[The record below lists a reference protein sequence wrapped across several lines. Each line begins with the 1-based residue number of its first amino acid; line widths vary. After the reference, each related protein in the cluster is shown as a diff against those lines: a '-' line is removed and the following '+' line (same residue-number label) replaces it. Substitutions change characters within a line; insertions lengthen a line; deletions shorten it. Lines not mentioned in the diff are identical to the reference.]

1 MIRVRAEDVREGG
14 ICGLLT
20 APLEPKA
27 EPKPGHAWLNAG
39 LVMAHGAG
47 GNARAA
53 FLEKLATA
61 LASHGIEVL
70 RIDLPFRQ
78 KHPGPPRP
86 ADAPLDREG
95 IREAVQWM
103 RKRHDRVFAGGHSYG
118 GRQTSMLAAEDPTVA
133 DLLLFTSYPL
143 HPPGKP
149 ETLRTD
155 HWASIQTPAFFVQ
168 GTKDPFGGAMEM
180 REALPLIPA
189 RHELCAAE
197 GQAHSL
203 AKLDFVESFLRFAML
218 SASDGASEPA
228 QPIEAA

>member
-20 APLEPKA
+20 APVEPKGDA
-27 EPKPGHAWLNAG
+27 ALVKAG

-61 LASHGIEVL
+61 LAAHGIEVL

-86 ADAPLDREG
+86 ADAALDREG
-95 IREAVQWM
+95 IREAIQWM
-103 RKRHDRVFAGGHSYG
+103 RNRHERVFAGGHSYG

-155 HWASIQTPAFFVQ
+155 HWPSLQTPAFFVQ
-168 GTKDPFGGAMEM
+168 GTKDPFGGVDEM
-180 REALPLIPA
+180 QQVLPLIPG
-189 RHELCAAE
+189 RHELCPAV
-197 GQAHSL
+197 GQGHSL
-203 AKLDFVESFLRFAML
+203 AKLDFVESFIRFAE
-218 SASDGASEPA
+218 AVGGAPT
-228 QPIEAA
+228 QVPPVAAE

>member
-20 APLEPKA
+20 APLEPATGKV
-27 EPKPGHAWLNAG
+27 EVKAG

-53 FLEKLATA
+53 FLEKLATG
-61 LASHGIEVL
+61 LAAHGIEVL

-86 ADAPLDREG
+86 NDAAQDREG
-95 IREAVQWM
+95 IREAIAWM
-103 RKRHDRVFAGGHSYG
+103 KRRQARVFAGGHSYG

-149 ETLRTD
+149 ESLRTD
-155 HWASIQTPAFFVQ
+155 HWPDLRTPAFFVQ
-168 GTKDPFGGAMEM
+168 GTKDPFGSIEEVQ
-180 REALPLIPA
+180 RALPAIPA
-189 RHELCAAE
+189 RHELYAAE
-197 GQAHSL
+197 GQGHSL
-203 AKLDFVESFLRFAML
+203 AKLDFIAPFLKFA
-218 SASDGASEPA
+218 A
-228 QPIEAA
+228 IE